1 MRELSLLQ
9 IITNTVTAMSH
20 SNVFVLIL
28 FELAILVLSLVFY
41 KFINKKLVKS
51 VAVIS
56 SIIILIFY
64 GINYV
69 DTLMIFIDNVTTKIM
84 EFIFFPTTLEFMIT
98 MVLSFAIMF
107 ISLINKK
114 ENRIVKI
121 INTIIP
127 IIISFIFLCIIEN
140 INVMNISFN
149 EFSVFTDPTLMS
161 LNEAAIALFVAWII
175 SLAIYKVDVLLI
187 NNMNAKK
194 VVEHKV
200 LEVQEIVLPKV
211 QQSESLVTVNLKPIE
226 EEEEIEMP
234 RLKNSLL

>member
-1 MRELSLLQ
+1 MFMLPG
-9 IITNTVTAMSH
+9 
-20 SNVFVLIL
+20 
-28 FELAILVLSLVFY
+28 
-41 KFINKKLVKS
+41 
-51 VAVIS
+51 
-56 SIIILIFY
+56 ILIY
-64 GINYV
+64 GVQMNQSWIYYLV
-69 DTLMIFIDNVTTKIM
+69 SVIGLLL
-84 EFIFFPTTLEFMIT
+84 FP
-98 MVLSFAIMF
+98 
-107 ISLINKK
+107 
-114 ENRIVKI
+114 
-121 INTIIP
+121 IIP